1 MIEIVLS
8 NDYFNN
14 KHFSFISG
22 LVEIINLE
30 RNVIYHNLVMNLWL
44 ESDG

>member
-22 LVEIINLE
+22 LVDIIE